1 MKSRKLDRFQSWNKT
16 EDTDQSNMGAE
27 MLAIGRK
34 EVVLEKEDQSLLA
47 EDRRREGGG
56 GTLPFLVLAL

>member
-1 MKSRKLDRFQSWNKT
+1 
-16 EDTDQSNMGAE
+16 MGAE

-34 EVVLEKEDQSLLA
+34 EVVLEKDDQSLLA

-56 GTLPFLVLAL
+56 GTLPFLMLAL

>member
-1 MKSRKLDRFQSWNKT
+1 
-16 EDTDQSNMGAE
+16 

-34 EVVLEKEDQSLLA
+34 EVVLEKDQSLLA
-47 EDRRREGGG
+47 EDRRREGDG

>member
-1 MKSRKLDRFQSWNKT
+1 
-16 EDTDQSNMGAE
+16 MGAE

-34 EVVLEKEDQSLLA
+34 EVVLEKEDQSLFA
-47 EDRRREGGG
+47 EDGRREGGG

>member
-1 MKSRKLDRFQSWNKT
+1 
-16 EDTDQSNMGAE
+16 

-47 EDRRREGGG
+47 EDRRKEGNG

>member
-1 MKSRKLDRFQSWNKT
+1 
-16 EDTDQSNMGAE
+16 MGAE

-47 EDRRREGGG
+47 EDRRREGSG